1 MATSDPRGSREAF
14 AAKPETIGKVKVSKP
29 QTGAE
34 YLESLRDGREVF
46 IYGERVK
53 DVTTH
58 PAFRNTARM
67 TARLFDALHDPE
79 KKSKLTVPTDTGN
92 GGFTQAFFKAPKS
105 GADLLAGRDA
115 IAEWAK
121 LTYGWMGR
129 APDYKAAF
137 LATLGANAD
146 FYDPYQ
152 ENAKRWYKYSQER
165 VPFIN
170 HAIIHPPVDRDRP
183 PDEVSDV
190 CCHVEKETDQGLIVS
205 GAKVVA
211 TGSVLTNYTFVAHHG
226 LIPLQ
231 KKNFAVVFM
240 IPTNAPGVK
249 FICRTSYEL
258 SSTVM
263 GSPFDY
269 PLSSRLDENDAVF
282 IMDKVLVPWEN
293 VFVYG
298 DIDKANN
305 FFPRTGFLPRFVVH
319 GCTRLAVKLDFIAG
333 LLLKAV
339 EASGTKDYRGVQ
351 ANVGEVIAW
360 RNLFWALSD
369 AMVRDPKPWI
379 ADYVLPNMDPGNAYQ
394 IIATMAYTKVKYLI
408 EQTVASG
415 LIYLNSHARD
425 FKSPEIRPYL
435 DKYLRGSN
443 GYSAVDRVKLMKL
456 LWDSIATEF
465 GGRHELYEINY
476 GGSTEEIRRYA
487 LFSAM
492 GNGNAAKFKG
502 FAEQCMAEY
511 DLDGW
516 TVPDLINPDDYS
528 VHKKTAKASKTSA
541 AKRPASKKSAK
552 AKAVKRR

>member
-1 MATSDPRGSREAF
+1 MTTSDPRGSREAF
-14 AAKPETIGKVKVSKP
+14 AARPESIGKVKVSKP
-29 QTGAE
+29 QTGDE
-34 YLESLRDGREVF
+34 YLASLRDGREVF

-67 TARLFDALHDPE
+67 TARLFDALHDPQ

-92 GGFTQAFFKAPKS
+92 GGFTQAFFKAPRT

-170 HAIIHPPVDRDRP
+170 HAIIHPPVDRDRG
-183 PDEVSDV
+183 PDEASDV
-190 CCHVEKETDQGLIVS
+190 CCHVEKETDRGLIVS

-231 KKNFAVVFM
+231 KKDFAVVFM

-249 FICRTSYEL
+249 FICRTSYEM
-258 SSTVM
+258 SSTAM

-298 DIDKANN
+298 DIEKANN
-305 FFPRTGFLPRFVVH
+305 SSR
-319 GCTRLAVKLDFIAG
+319 A
-333 LLLKAV
+333 
-339 EASGTKDYRGVQ
+339 
-351 ANVGEVIAW
+351 
-360 RNLFWALSD
+360 
-369 AMVRDPKPWI
+369 
-379 ADYVLPNMDPGNAYQ
+379 
-394 IIATMAYTKVKYLI
+394 
-408 EQTVASG
+408 
-415 LIYLNSHARD
+415 
-425 FKSPEIRPYL
+425 
-435 DKYLRGSN
+435 
-443 GYSAVDRVKLMKL
+443 
-456 LWDSIATEF
+456 
-465 GGRHELYEINY
+465 
-476 GGSTEEIRRYA
+476 
-487 LFSAM
+487 
-492 GNGNAAKFKG
+492 
-502 FAEQCMAEY
+502 
-511 DLDGW
+511 
-516 TVPDLINPDDYS
+516 
-528 VHKKTAKASKTSA
+528 
-541 AKRPASKKSAK
+541 PASCHASWCTA
-552 AKAVKRR
+552 ARASP